1 MIEAAIGLA
10 YVETLLYLFIGVLG
24 SVGNFG
30 SVQTNI
36 ITQYKCATCRC
47 IF

>member
-24 SVGNFG
+24 RVENVG
-30 SVQTNI
+30 SAQTS
-36 ITQYKCATCRC
+36 ITTQHKCATCRC